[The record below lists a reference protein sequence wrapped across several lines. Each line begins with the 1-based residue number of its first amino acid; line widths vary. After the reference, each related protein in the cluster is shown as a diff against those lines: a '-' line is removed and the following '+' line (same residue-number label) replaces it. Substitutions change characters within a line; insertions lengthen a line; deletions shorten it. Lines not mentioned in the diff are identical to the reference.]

1 MIRAAAVVVV
11 LGRYPAKS
19 VVHQFFPFS
28 VSTGG
33 LPGLLVISSTIMSSY
48 KESTWKAG
56 IKDSFRY
63 PVAKAKHLTIFASF
77 LHVSDITY
85 ANESLKSS
93 ILDIASG
100 TLLY

>member
-1 MIRAAAVVVV
+1 MIRAAAIVVV

-48 KESTWKAG
+48 KKKH
-56 IKDSFRY
+56 IKGR
-63 PVAKAKHLTIFASF
+63 H
-77 LHVSDITY
+77 
-85 ANESLKSS
+85 
-93 ILDIASG
+93 
-100 TLLY
+100 